1 MERNFLV
8 GTFEC
13 WDVYTA
19 TVSQGGSMK
28 CKSSV
33 RMIFSCGDL
42 QGCSGGVAGFGK
54 VSSLRNLVP
63 CDPLAIAVLGM
74 AERRVSW
81 LQRVHV

>member
-1 MERNFLV
+1 M

-28 CKSSV
+28 CKSRV
-33 RMIFSCGDL
+33 RMNFSVVTCKAAL
-42 QGCSGGVAGFGK
+42 GGVAGFGK
-54 VSSLRNLVP
+54 VSSLRNLMP

-74 AERRVSW
+74 AEWRVSW
-81 LQRVHV
+81 LQRVQV